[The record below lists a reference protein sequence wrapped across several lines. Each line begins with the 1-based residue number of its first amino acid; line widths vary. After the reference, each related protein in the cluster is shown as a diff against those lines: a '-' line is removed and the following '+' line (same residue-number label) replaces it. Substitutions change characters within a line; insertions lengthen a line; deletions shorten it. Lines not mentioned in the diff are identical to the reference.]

1 MPGVVVP
8 ALPGGPI
15 RHQGTSGATSL
26 GQTARNQFRQQLPRR
41 GQNAF
46 PGRFCSDLAEPEN
59 LPFFGSGVLIHGDLM
74 GI

>member
-8 ALPGGPI
+8 GGPRWSRVAPI

-46 PGRFCSDLAEPEN
+46 PGRF
-59 LPFFGSGVLIHGDLM
+59 
-74 GI
+74 